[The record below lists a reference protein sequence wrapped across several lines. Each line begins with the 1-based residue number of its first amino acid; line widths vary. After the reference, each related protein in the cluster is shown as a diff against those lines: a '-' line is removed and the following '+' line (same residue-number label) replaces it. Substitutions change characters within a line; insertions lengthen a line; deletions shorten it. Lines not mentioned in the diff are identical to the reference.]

1 MLPADKLS
9 AMPNADRRAPVS
21 SPASLPAAAAAPNTP
36 QTAVGCSPCRYSSA
50 GPSSSPRLAMTWYP
64 ATALSSTA
72 AMVTGSPVA
81 PAVAASSAVQIT
93 VPGWELDG
101 SWVSSSSMLC
111 ALIPLTSA
119 ASRTAAVRPVPRTG
133 AGPADRGSRA
143 SRATRAEPAPAPV
156 PATAR

>member
-1 MLPADKLS
+1 MLPADMLN
-9 AMPNADRRAPVS
+9 AMPNAARRPSAS
-21 SPASLPAAAAAPNTP
+21 SPASRPTAAAAPNTP

-50 GPSSSPRLAMTWYP
+50 GPSSSPRLAIAWYP
-64 ATALSSTA
+64 VAALSSTA
-72 AMVTGSPVA
+72 AVVA
-81 PAVAASSAVQIT
+81 GMSTAAASSAVQIT
-93 VPGWELDG
+93 VPGCELDG

-119 ASRTAAVRPVPRTG
+119 ASRIAAVRPVPRTG

-143 SRATRAEPAPAPV
+143 SRATRAESASAPA

>member
-1 MLPADKLS
+1 
-9 AMPNADRRAPVS
+9 
-21 SPASLPAAAAAPNTP
+21 
-36 QTAVGCSPCRYSSA
+36 
-50 GPSSSPRLAMTWYP
+50 MTWYP

-72 AMVTGSPVA
+72 SVVTAAAGVPPSPA
-81 PAVAASSAVQIT
+81 AAASRTVQTT

-119 ASRTAAVRPVPRTG
+119 ASRTAAVRPVPMTG
-133 AGPADRGSRA
+133 ADPADRRSRA
-143 SRATRAEPAPAPV
+143 SRATRAESAPAPV